1 MKLAITGVGIVSP
14 LGNTLS
20 ENIDNLKSLQVP
32 ISDYRPQGH
41 FSDWILE
48 VEKAFHCNY
57 DDVNIEHL
65 IKTKDKR
72 WIDPTVITSMIAV
85 DEARKMSGRDMPSD
99 TPVVVGTIRGGAPN
113 LARYG
118 QILHQN
124 KRKVHPQILLSS
136 SHEYVS
142 NHISSHY
149 KWHGPSMGTSGT
161 CISGLQAL
169 DIAKKYMMTEGYTCA
184 IVGGTDFMTSS
195 MSTIYFQLLGA
206 ISPTGKS
213 VPWDESRDGFVMGEG
228 SVYLVV
234 EPLEVAKERGA
245 NIRWVV
251 DGLGIANDGAHATQ
265 PDLEGTGARMAMDK
279 VFAQAGTTPYDYSVL
294 NAHATSTPFGDPVEY
309 NVLKDYFPE
318 GSHLYGNKGQ
328 VGHLMGASGLAE
340 IVLGAEAMINGF
352 VPANAGL
359 EKPFTDDGY
368 FDLLTEVKEK
378 KYTRM
383 FKTSFG
389 FGGRSAAVSVTS
401 EHDGIS

>member
-14 LGNTLS
+14 LGNTLE
-20 ENIDNLKSLQVP
+20 ENITNLKNLEVP
-32 ISDYRPQGH
+32 NQEYRPQGH
-41 FSDWILE
+41 FSDWIIKIE
-48 VEKAFHCNY
+48 RAFHSNY
-57 DDVNIEHL
+57 DDVNTDHL
-65 IKTKDKR
+65 IKTKDRK
-72 WIDPTVITSMIAV
+72 WLDPTVITSMIAV
-85 DEARKMSGRDMPSD
+85 DEAVKQSGLDFPD
-99 TPVVVGTIRGGAPN
+99 NTPVFVGTIRGGAPN

-118 QILHQN
+118 QILHQQ
-124 KRKVHPQILLSS
+124 RSKVHPQILLSS

-149 KWHGPSMGTSGT
+149 KWHGISMGTSGT
-161 CISGLQAL
+161 CVSGVQAL

-195 MSTIYFQLLGA
+195 MSSIYFQLLGA
-206 ISPTGKS
+206 ISPTGRS

-234 EPLEVAKERGA
+234 EPLELAEARGA

-251 DGLGIANDGAHATQ
+251 DGISIANDGAHATQ
-265 PDLEGTGARMAMDK
+265 PDLEGTGARIAIDNVLK
-279 VFAQAGTTPYDYSVL
+279 QSGKDASEYNVL

-328 VGHLMGASGLAE
+328 VGHMMGASGLAE
-340 IVLGAEAMINGF
+340 VVLGAEAMTQGF

-359 EKPFTDDGY
+359 ETPFTDDGH
-368 FDLLTEVKEK
+368 FDLLDQVIEK
-378 KYTRM
+378 DYNNM

-389 FGGRSAAVSVTS
+389 FGGRSAAISVTKH
-401 EHDGIS
+401 EG

>member
-14 LGNTLS
+14 LGNTLE
-20 ENIDNLKSLQVP
+20 ENITNLKNLEVP
-32 ISDYRPQGH
+32 NQEYRPQGH
-41 FSDWILE
+41 FSDWIIKIE
-48 VEKAFHCNY
+48 RAFHCNY
-57 DDVNIEHL
+57 NDVDTDHL
-65 IKTKDKR
+65 VKSKDRK
-72 WIDPTVITSMIAV
+72 WLDPTVITSMIAV
-85 DEARKMSGRDMPSD
+85 DEAVQQSGLDFPD
-99 TPVVVGTIRGGAPN
+99 NTPVFVGTIRGGAPN

-118 QILHQN
+118 QILHQQ
-124 KRKVHPQILLSS
+124 RSKVHPQILLSS

-149 KWHGPSMGTSGT
+149 KWHGISMGTSGT
-161 CISGLQAL
+161 CVSGVQAL

-195 MSTIYFQLLGA
+195 MSSIYFQLLGA
-206 ISPTGKS
+206 ISPTGRS

-234 EPLEVAKERGA
+234 EPLELAEARGA

-251 DGLGIANDGAHATQ
+251 DGLSIANDGAHATQ
-265 PDLEGTGARMAMDK
+265 PDLEGTGARIAIDNVLK
-279 VFAQAGTTPYDYSVL
+279 QSGKDASEYNVL

-340 IVLGAEAMINGF
+340 VVLGAEAMTQGF

-359 EKPFTDDGY
+359 VKPFTEDGH
-368 FDLLTEVKEK
+368 FNLLSQVIDKD
-378 KYTRM
+378 YNNM

-389 FGGRSAAVSVTS
+389 FGGRSAAISVTKH
-401 EHDGIS
+401 EG

>member
-20 ENIDNLKSLQVP
+20 ENISNLKALEVP
-32 ISDYRPQGH
+32 ITDYRQQGH

-57 DDVNIEHL
+57 DDVDIEHL
-65 IKTKDKR
+65 IKKKDKR
-72 WIDPTVITSMIAV
+72 WIDPTVVSSMIAV
-85 DEARKMSGRDMPSD
+85 DEAVKQSGLDFPSD
-99 TPVVVGTIRGGAPN
+99 TPVIVGTIRGGAPN

-118 QILHQN
+118 QILNDQR
-124 KRKVHPQILLSS
+124 RKVHPQILLSS

-161 CISGLQAL
+161 CISGVQAL

-184 IVGGTDFMTSS
+184 VVGGTDFMTSS

-206 ISPTGKS
+206 ISPTGRS

-234 EPLEVAKERGA
+234 EPLELAQERGA

-265 PDLEGTGARMAMDK
+265 PDLEGTGARLAIDK
-279 VFAQAGTTPYDYSVL
+279 ALNQAGTSADDYTVL

-340 IVLGAEAMINGF
+340 IVLGAEAMIDGF
-352 VPANAGL
+352 IPANANL
-359 EKPFTDDGY
+359 EKPFIEDGH
-368 FDLLTEVKEK
+368 FNLLTQPEEK
-378 KYTRM
+378 QYTRM

-401 EHDGIS
+401 EK

>member
-1 MKLAITGVGIVSP
+1 M
-14 LGNTLS
+14 
-20 ENIDNLKSLQVP
+20 
-32 ISDYRPQGH
+32 
-41 FSDWILE
+41 
-48 VEKAFHCNY
+48 
-57 DDVNIEHL
+57 
-65 IKTKDKR
+65 
-72 WIDPTVITSMIAV
+72 MAV
-85 DEARKMSGRDMPSD
+85 DEAVQQSGLDFPD
-99 TPVVVGTIRGGAPN
+99 NTPVFVGTIRGGAPN

-118 QILHQN
+118 QILHQQ
-124 KRKVHPQILLSS
+124 RSKVHPQILLSS

-149 KWHGPSMGTSGT
+149 KWHGISMGTSGT
-161 CISGLQAL
+161 CVSGVQAL

-195 MSTIYFQLLGA
+195 MSSIYFQLLGA
-206 ISPTGKS
+206 ISPTGRS

-234 EPLEVAKERGA
+234 EPLELAEARGA

-251 DGLGIANDGAHATQ
+251 DGISIANDGAHATQ
-265 PDLEGTGARMAMDK
+265 PDLEGTGARIAIDNVLK
-279 VFAQAGTTPYDYSVL
+279 QSGKDASEYNVL

-340 IVLGAEAMINGF
+340 VVLGAEAMTQGF

-359 EKPFTDDGY
+359 EKPFTEDGH
-368 FDLLTEVKEK
+368 FDLLKNVVDKVYK
-378 KYTRM
+378 NM

-389 FGGRSAAVSVTS
+389 FGGRSAAISVTKH
-401 EHDGIS
+401 EG

>member
-14 LGNTLS
+14 LGNNIQ
-20 ENIDNLKSLQVP
+20 ENVLNLKELKVPLQ
-32 ISDYRPQGH
+32 DYRPQGH
-41 FSDWILE
+41 FSDWILK

-57 DDVNIEHL
+57 DDVDTDHL
-65 IKTKDKR
+65 IKQKDKK
-72 WIDPTVITSMIAV
+72 WIDPTVVTSMIAV
-85 DEARKMSGRDMPSD
+85 DEAVKQSGLDFPD
-99 TPVVVGTIRGGAPN
+99 NTPVFVGTIRGGAPN

-118 QILHQN
+118 QILHNQ
-124 KRKVHPQILLSS
+124 RSKVHPQILLSS

-149 KWHGPSMGTSGT
+149 KWHGISMGTSGT
-161 CISGLQAL
+161 CVSGVQAL
-169 DIAKKYMMTEGYTCA
+169 DIAKKYMQTEGYTCA

-206 ISPTGKS
+206 ISPTGRS

-234 EPLEVAKERGA
+234 EPLELAEARGA

-251 DGLGIANDGAHATQ
+251 DGVAIANDGAHATQ
-265 PDLEGTGARMAMDK
+265 PDLEGTGARIAIDSVLK
-279 VFAQAGTTPYDYSVL
+279 QTGKTPSDYPVL

-309 NVLKDYFPE
+309 NVLKDYFAE
-318 GSHLYGNKGQ
+318 GSHLYSNKGQ

-340 IVLGAEAMINGF
+340 VVLGAEAMINDF

-359 EKPFTDDGY
+359 EKPFTQDGH
-368 FDLLTEVKEK
+368 FNLPSSIVEKE
-378 KYTRM
+378 YNSF

-389 FGGRSAAVSVTS
+389 FGGRSAAISVSKY
-401 EHDGIS
+401 ER

>member
-20 ENIDNLKSLQVP
+20 ENIKNLKALEVP
-32 ISDYRPQGH
+32 IQDYRQQGH

-48 VEKAFHCNY
+48 VKKAFHCNY
-57 DDVNIEHL
+57 DDVDIEHL
-65 IKTKDKR
+65 IKKKDKR
-72 WIDPTVITSMIAV
+72 WIDPTVVSSMIAV
-85 DEARKMSGRDMPSD
+85 DEAVKQSGLDFPSD
-99 TPVVVGTIRGGAPN
+99 TPVIVGTIRGGAPN

-118 QILHQN
+118 QILN
-124 KRKVHPQILLSS
+124 DKRRKVHPQILLSS

-161 CISGLQAL
+161 CISGVQAL
-169 DIAKKYMMTEGYTCA
+169 DIAKKYMITEGYTCA

-206 ISPTGKS
+206 ISQTGKS

-234 EPLEVAKERGA
+234 EPLELARKRGA

-251 DGLGIANDGAHATQ
+251 DGLGIANDGAHPTQ
-265 PDLEGTGARMAMDK
+265 PDLEGTGARIAIDK
-279 VFAQAGTTPYDYSVL
+279 ALSQAGTSAGDYNVL

-318 GSHLYGNKGQ
+318 RSYLYGNKGQ
-328 VGHLMGASGLAE
+328 IGHLMGASGLAE
-340 IVLGAEAMINGF
+340 VVLGAEAMVDGF

-359 EKPFTDDGY
+359 EKPFTDDNY
-368 FDLLTEVKEK
+368 FNLLTQPTEES
-378 KYTRM
+378 YTRM

-389 FGGRSAAVSVTS
+389 FGGRSAAVSIVD
-401 EHDGIS
+401 EREI

>member
-20 ENIDNLKSLQVP
+20 ENIENLKALQVP
-32 ISDYRPQGH
+32 IQDYRQQGH

-57 DDVNIEHL
+57 NDVDIEHL
-65 IKTKDKR
+65 IKKKDKR
-72 WIDPTVITSMIAV
+72 WIDPTVVTSMIAV
-85 DEARKMSGRDMPSD
+85 DDAVKQSGLDLPQD
-99 TPVVVGTIRGGAPN
+99 TPVIVGTIRGGAPN

-118 QILHQN
+118 QILNDHR
-124 KRKVHPQILLSS
+124 RKVHPQILLSS

-149 KWHGPSMGTSGT
+149 KLHGPSMGTSGT

-169 DIAKKYMMTEGYTCA
+169 DIAKKYMQTEGYTSA

-206 ISPTGKS
+206 ISPTGRS

-234 EPLEVAKERGA
+234 EPLELAQERGA

-265 PDLEGTGARMAMDK
+265 PDLDGTGARIAIDK
-279 VFAQAGTTPYDYSVL
+279 ALKQAGASADEYTVL

-328 VGHLMGASGLAE
+328 VGHMMGASGLAE
-340 IVLGAEAMINGF
+340 IVLGAEAMVDGF
-352 VPANAGL
+352 IPANANL
-359 EKPFTDDGY
+359 TNPFTDDGH
-368 FDLLTEVKEK
+368 FNLPTEVTET
-378 KYTRM
+378 KYNRM

-389 FGGRSAAVSVTS
+389 FGGRSAAVSITTD
-401 EHDGIS
+401 ER

>member
-14 LGNTLS
+14 LGNNLS
-20 ENIDNLKSLQVP
+20 ENIQNLKALKVP

-41 FSDWILE
+41 FSDWILN

-57 DDVNIEHL
+57 EDVDLEGLIES
-65 IKTKDKR
+65 KNKR
-72 WIDPTVITSMIAV
+72 WLDPTVVTSMIAV
-85 DEARKMSGRDMPSD
+85 NEAVEMSGLDFPDD
-99 TPVVVGTIRGGAPN
+99 TPVFVGTIRGGAPN

-118 QILHQN
+118 QILHQK

-142 NHISSHY
+142 NHVSSHY
-149 KWHGPSMGTSGT
+149 KWHGASMGTSGT
-161 CISGLQAL
+161 CISGVQAL
-169 DIAKKYMMTEGYTCA
+169 DLAKKYMMTEGYTCA
-184 IVGGTDFMTSS
+184 VVGATDFMTSS

-206 ISPTGKS
+206 ISPTGRS

-228 SVYLVV
+228 TVYLVV
-234 EPLEVAKERGA
+234 EPLELARERGA

-251 DGLGIANDGAHATQ
+251 DGIGIANDGAHATQ
-265 PDLEGTGARMAMDK
+265 PDLEGTGARIAIDK
-279 VFAQAGTTPYDYSVL
+279 ALSQAGTSAGDYNVL

-318 GSHLYGNKGQ
+318 GSHLYGNKSQ

-340 IVLGAEAMINGF
+340 VVLGAEAMKQGF
-352 VPANAGL
+352 VPANANL
-359 EKPFTDDGY
+359 VNPFTEDKH
-368 FDLLTEVKEK
+368 FNLLSKVEEKE
-378 KYTRM
+378 YTRL

-389 FGGRSAAVSVTS
+389 FGGRSAAVSVVD
-401 EHDGIS
+401 EREV

>member
-14 LGNTLS
+14 LGNTLE
-20 ENIDNLKSLQVP
+20 ENITNLKNLEVP
-32 ISDYRPQGH
+32 NQEYRPQGH
-41 FSDWILE
+41 FSDWII
-48 VEKAFHCNY
+48 KIKRAFHSNY
-57 DDVNIEHL
+57 DDVNTDHL
-65 IKTKDKR
+65 IKTKDRK
-72 WIDPTVITSMIAV
+72 WLDPTVITSMIAV
-85 DEARKMSGRDMPSD
+85 DEAVKQSGLDFPD
-99 TPVVVGTIRGGAPN
+99 NTPVFVGTIRGGAPN

-118 QILHQN
+118 QILHQQ
-124 KRKVHPQILLSS
+124 RSKVHPQILLSS

-149 KWHGPSMGTSGT
+149 KWHGISMGTSGT
-161 CISGLQAL
+161 CVSGVQAL

-195 MSTIYFQLLGA
+195 MSSIYFQLLGA
-206 ISPTGKS
+206 ISPTGRS

-234 EPLEVAKERGA
+234 EPLELAEARGA

-251 DGLGIANDGAHATQ
+251 DGISIANDGAHATQ
-265 PDLEGTGARMAMDK
+265 PDLEGTGARIAIDNVLK
-279 VFAQAGTTPYDYSVL
+279 QSGKDASEYNVL

-328 VGHLMGASGLAE
+328 VGHMMGASGLAE
-340 IVLGAEAMINGF
+340 VVLGAEAMTQGF

-359 EKPFTDDGY
+359 KTPFTDDGH
-368 FDLLTEVKEK
+368 FDLLDQVIEK
-378 KYTRM
+378 DYNNM

-389 FGGRSAAVSVTS
+389 FGGRSAAISVTKH
-401 EHDGIS
+401 EG

>member
-20 ENIDNLKSLQVP
+20 ENIKNLKALEVP
-32 ISDYRPQGH
+32 IQDYRQQGH

-48 VEKAFHCNY
+48 VKKAFHCNY
-57 DDVNIEHL
+57 DDVDIEHL
-65 IKTKDKR
+65 IKKKDKR
-72 WIDPTVITSMIAV
+72 WIDPTVVSSMIAV
-85 DEARKMSGRDMPSD
+85 EEAVIQSGLDFPHD
-99 TPVVVGTIRGGAPN
+99 TPVIVGTIRGGAPN

-118 QILHQN
+118 QILN
-124 KRKVHPQILLSS
+124 DKRRKVHPQILLSS

-161 CISGLQAL
+161 CISGVQAL
-169 DIAKKYMMTEGYTCA
+169 DIAKKYMITEGYTCA

-206 ISPTGKS
+206 ISQTGKS

-234 EPLEVAKERGA
+234 EPLELARKRGA

-251 DGLGIANDGAHATQ
+251 DGLGIANDGAHPTQ
-265 PDLEGTGARMAMDK
+265 PDLEGTGARIAIDK
-279 VFAQAGTTPYDYSVL
+279 ALSQAGTSAGDYNVL

-318 GSHLYGNKGQ
+318 QSYLYGNKGQ
-328 VGHLMGASGLAE
+328 IGHLMGASGLAE
-340 IVLGAEAMINGF
+340 VVLGAEAMVDGF

-359 EKPFTDDGY
+359 EKPFTDDNY
-368 FDLLTEVKEK
+368 FNLLTQPTEES
-378 KYTRM
+378 YTRM

-389 FGGRSAAVSVTS
+389 FGGRSAAVSIVD
-401 EHDGIS
+401 EREI

>member
-1 MKLAITGVGIVSP
+1 VKLAITGVGIVSP
-14 LGNTLS
+14 LGNNLE
-20 ENIDNLKSLQVP
+20 ENITNLRNLEVP
-32 ISDYRPQGH
+32 NQEYRPQGH
-41 FSDWILE
+41 FSDWIIKI
-48 VEKAFHCNY
+48 EKAFHCNY
-57 DDVNIEHL
+57 DDVDTNHL
-65 IKTKDKR
+65 IKSKDRK
-72 WIDPTVITSMIAV
+72 WLDPTVITSMMAV
-85 DEARKMSGRDMPSD
+85 DEAVQQSGLDFPD
-99 TPVVVGTIRGGAPN
+99 NTPVFVGTIRGGAPN

-118 QILHQN
+118 QILHQQ
-124 KRKVHPQILLSS
+124 RSKVHPQILLSS

-149 KWHGPSMGTSGT
+149 KWHGISMGTSGT
-161 CISGLQAL
+161 CVSGVQAL

-195 MSTIYFQLLGA
+195 MSSIYFQLLGA
-206 ISPTGKS
+206 ISPTGRS

-234 EPLEVAKERGA
+234 EPLELAEARGA

-251 DGLGIANDGAHATQ
+251 DGISIANDGAHATQ
-265 PDLEGTGARMAMDK
+265 PDLEGTGARIAIDNVLK
-279 VFAQAGTTPYDYSVL
+279 QSGKDASEYNVL

-340 IVLGAEAMINGF
+340 VVLGAEAMTQGF

-359 EKPFTDDGY
+359 EKPFTEDGH
-368 FDLLTEVKEK
+368 FDLLKNVVDKDYK
-378 KYTRM
+378 NM

-389 FGGRSAAVSVTS
+389 FGGRSAAISVTKH
-401 EHDGIS
+401 EG

>member
-14 LGNTLS
+14 LGNTLE
-20 ENIDNLKSLQVP
+20 ENITNLKNLEVP
-32 ISDYRPQGH
+32 NQEYRPQGH
-41 FSDWILE
+41 FSDWIIKIE
-48 VEKAFHCNY
+48 RAFHCNY
-57 DDVNIEHL
+57 NDVDTDHL
-65 IKTKDKR
+65 VKSKDRK
-72 WIDPTVITSMIAV
+72 WLDPTVITSMIAV
-85 DEARKMSGRDMPSD
+85 DEAVKQSGLDFPD
-99 TPVVVGTIRGGAPN
+99 NTPVFVGTIRGGAPN

-118 QILHQN
+118 QILHQQ
-124 KRKVHPQILLSS
+124 RSKVHPQILLSS

-149 KWHGPSMGTSGT
+149 KWHGISMGTSGT
-161 CISGLQAL
+161 CVSGVQAL

-195 MSTIYFQLLGA
+195 MSSIYFQLLGA
-206 ISPTGKS
+206 ISPTGRS

-234 EPLEVAKERGA
+234 EPLELAEARGA

-251 DGLGIANDGAHATQ
+251 DGLSIANDGAHATQ
-265 PDLEGTGARMAMDK
+265 PDLEGTGARIAIDNVLK
-279 VFAQAGTTPYDYSVL
+279 QSGKDASEYNVL

-340 IVLGAEAMINGF
+340 VVLGAEAMTQGF

-359 EKPFTDDGY
+359 VKPFTEDGH
-368 FDLLTEVKEK
+368 FNLLSQVIDKD
-378 KYTRM
+378 YNNM

-389 FGGRSAAVSVTS
+389 FGGRSAAISVTKY
-401 EHDGIS
+401 EG

>member
-14 LGNTLS
+14 LGNSLS
-20 ENIDNLKSLQVP
+20 ENIQNLKALQVP

-41 FSDWILE
+41 FSDWILN

-57 DDVNIEHL
+57 EDVDLEGLIEA
-65 IKTKDKR
+65 KNKR
-72 WIDPTVITSMIAV
+72 WLDPTVVTSMIAV
-85 DEARKMSGRDMPSD
+85 NEAVEMSGLDFPDD
-99 TPVVVGTIRGGAPN
+99 TPVFVGTIRGGAPN

-118 QILHQN
+118 QILHQQ

-142 NHISSHY
+142 NHVSSHY
-149 KWHGPSMGTSGT
+149 KWHGASMGTSGT
-161 CISGLQAL
+161 CISGVQAL
-169 DIAKKYMMTEGYTCA
+169 DLAKKYMMTEGYTCA
-184 IVGGTDFMTSS
+184 VVGATDFMTSS

-206 ISPTGKS
+206 ISPTGRS

-228 SVYLVV
+228 TVYLVV
-234 EPLEVAKERGA
+234 EPLELARERGA

-251 DGLGIANDGAHATQ
+251 DGIGIANDGAHATQ
-265 PDLEGTGARMAMDK
+265 PDLDGTGARIAIDK
-279 VFAQAGTTPYDYSVL
+279 ALSQAGASAGDYNVL

-318 GSHLYGNKGQ
+318 GSHLYGNKSQ

-340 IVLGAEAMINGF
+340 VVLGAEAMTQGF
-352 VPANAGL
+352 VPANANL
-359 EKPFTDDGY
+359 VKPFTEDKY
-368 FDLLTEVKEK
+368 FNLLSQVEEKE
-378 KYTRM
+378 YTRL

-389 FGGRSAAVSVTS
+389 FGGRSAAVSVVD
-401 EHDGIS
+401 EREV

>member
-1 MKLAITGVGIVSP
+1 MKLAVTGVGIVSP
-14 LGNTLS
+14 LGNNLE
-20 ENIDNLKSLQVP
+20 ENITNLRNLEVP
-32 ISDYRPQGH
+32 NQEYRPQGH
-41 FSDWILE
+41 FSDWILKIE
-48 VEKAFHCNY
+48 RAFHCNY
-57 DDVNIEHL
+57 DDVDTNHL
-65 IKTKDKR
+65 IKSKDRK
-72 WIDPTVITSMIAV
+72 WLDPTVITSMMAV
-85 DEARKMSGRDMPSD
+85 DEAVQQSGLDFPD
-99 TPVVVGTIRGGAPN
+99 NTPVFVGTIRGGATN

-118 QILHQN
+118 QILHQQ
-124 KRKVHPQILLSS
+124 RSKVHPQILLSS

-149 KWHGPSMGTSGT
+149 KWHGISMGTSGT
-161 CISGLQAL
+161 CVSGVQAL

-195 MSTIYFQLLGA
+195 MSSIYFQLLGA
-206 ISPTGKS
+206 ISPTGRS

-234 EPLEVAKERGA
+234 EPLELAEARGA

-251 DGLGIANDGAHATQ
+251 DGVSIANDGAHATQ
-265 PDLEGTGARMAMDK
+265 PDLEGTGARIAIDNVLK
-279 VFAQAGTTPYDYSVL
+279 QSGKDASEYNVL

-340 IVLGAEAMINGF
+340 VVLGAEAMTQGF

-359 EKPFTDDGY
+359 VKPFTEDGH
-368 FDLLTEVKEK
+368 FDLLSQVIDKD
-378 KYTRM
+378 YNNM

-389 FGGRSAAVSVTS
+389 FGGRSAAISVTKH
-401 EHDGIS
+401 ER

>member
-14 LGNTLS
+14 LGNTLE
-20 ENIDNLKSLQVP
+20 ENITNLKNLEVP
-32 ISDYRPQGH
+32 NQEYRPQGH
-41 FSDWILE
+41 FSDWIIKIE
-48 VEKAFHCNY
+48 RAFHCNY
-57 DDVNIEHL
+57 NDVDTDHL
-65 IKTKDKR
+65 VKSKDRK
-72 WIDPTVITSMIAV
+72 WLDPTVITSMIAV
-85 DEARKMSGRDMPSD
+85 DEAVQQSGLDFPD
-99 TPVVVGTIRGGAPN
+99 NTPVFVGTIRGGAPN

-118 QILHQN
+118 QILHQQ
-124 KRKVHPQILLSS
+124 RSKVHPQILLSS

-149 KWHGPSMGTSGT
+149 KWHGISMGTSGT
-161 CISGLQAL
+161 CVSGVQAL

-195 MSTIYFQLLGA
+195 MSSIYFQLLGA
-206 ISPTGKS
+206 ISPTGRS

-234 EPLEVAKERGA
+234 EPLELAEARGA

-251 DGLGIANDGAHATQ
+251 DGLSIAND
-265 PDLEGTGARMAMDK
+265 
-279 VFAQAGTTPYDYSVL
+279 
-294 NAHATSTPFGDPVEY
+294 GDPVEY

-340 IVLGAEAMINGF
+340 VVLGAEAMTQGF

-359 EKPFTDDGY
+359 VKPFTEDGH
-368 FDLLTEVKEK
+368 FNLLSQVIDKD
-378 KYTRM
+378 YNNM

-389 FGGRSAAVSVTS
+389 FGGRSAAISVTKH
-401 EHDGIS
+401 EG

>member
-14 LGNTLS
+14 LGNTLE
-20 ENIDNLKSLQVP
+20 ENITNLRNLEVP
-32 ISDYRPQGH
+32 NQEYRPQGH
-41 FSDWILE
+41 FSDWILKIE
-48 VEKAFHCNY
+48 RAFHCNY
-57 DDVNIEHL
+57 DDVDTNHL
-65 IKTKDKR
+65 IKSKDRK
-72 WIDPTVITSMIAV
+72 WLDPTVITSMMAV
-85 DEARKMSGRDMPSD
+85 DEAVQQSGLDFPD
-99 TPVVVGTIRGGAPN
+99 NTPVFVGTIRGGAPN

-118 QILHQN
+118 QILHQQ
-124 KRKVHPQILLSS
+124 RSKVHPQILLSS

-149 KWHGPSMGTSGT
+149 KWHGISMGTSGT
-161 CISGLQAL
+161 CVSGVQAL

-195 MSTIYFQLLGA
+195 MSSIYFQLLGA
-206 ISPTGKS
+206 ISPTGRS

-234 EPLEVAKERGA
+234 EPLELAEARGA

-251 DGLGIANDGAHATQ
+251 DGVSIANDGAHATQ
-265 PDLEGTGARMAMDK
+265 PDLEGTGARIAIDNVLK
-279 VFAQAGTTPYDYSVL
+279 QSGKDASEYNVL

-340 IVLGAEAMINGF
+340 VVLGAEAMTQGF

-359 EKPFTDDGY
+359 VKPFTEDGH
-368 FDLLTEVKEK
+368 FDLLSQVIDKD
-378 KYTRM
+378 YNNM

-389 FGGRSAAVSVTS
+389 FGGRSAAISVTKH
-401 EHDGIS
+401 EG

>member
-20 ENIDNLKSLQVP
+20 ENIKNLKALEVP
-32 ISDYRPQGH
+32 IQDYRQQGH

-48 VEKAFHCNY
+48 VKKAFHCNY
-57 DDVNIEHL
+57 DDVDIEHL
-65 IKTKDKR
+65 IKKKDKR
-72 WIDPTVITSMIAV
+72 WIDPTVVSSMIAV
-85 DEARKMSGRDMPSD
+85 DEAVKQSGLDFSHD
-99 TPVVVGTIRGGAPN
+99 TPVIVGTIRGGAPN

-118 QILHQN
+118 QILN
-124 KRKVHPQILLSS
+124 DKRRKVHPQILLSS

-161 CISGLQAL
+161 CISGVQAL
-169 DIAKKYMMTEGYTCA
+169 DIAKKYMITEGYTCA

-206 ISPTGKS
+206 ISQTGKS

-234 EPLEVAKERGA
+234 EPLELARKRGA

-251 DGLGIANDGAHATQ
+251 DGLGIANDGAHPTQ
-265 PDLEGTGARMAMDK
+265 PDLEGTGARIAIDK
-279 VFAQAGTTPYDYSVL
+279 ALSQAGTSAGDYNVL

-318 GSHLYGNKGQ
+318 RSYLYGNKGQ
-328 VGHLMGASGLAE
+328 IGHLMGASGLAE
-340 IVLGAEAMINGF
+340 VVLGAEAMVDGF

-359 EKPFTDDGY
+359 EKPFTDDNY
-368 FDLLTEVKEK
+368 FNLLTQPTEES
-378 KYTRM
+378 YTRM

-389 FGGRSAAVSVTS
+389 FGGRSAAVSIVD
-401 EHDGIS
+401 EREI

>member
-1 MKLAITGVGIVSP
+1 MKLAVTGVGIVSP
-14 LGNTLS
+14 LGNNLE
-20 ENIDNLKSLQVP
+20 ENITNLRNLEVP
-32 ISDYRPQGH
+32 NQEYRPQGH
-41 FSDWILE
+41 FSDWILKIE
-48 VEKAFHCNY
+48 RAFHCNY
-57 DDVNIEHL
+57 DDVDTNHL
-65 IKTKDKR
+65 IKSKDRK
-72 WIDPTVITSMIAV
+72 WLDPTVITSMMAV
-85 DEARKMSGRDMPSD
+85 DEAVQQSGLDFPD
-99 TPVVVGTIRGGAPN
+99 NTPVFVGTIRGGAPN

-118 QILHQN
+118 QILHQQ
-124 KRKVHPQILLSS
+124 RSKVHPQILLSS

-149 KWHGPSMGTSGT
+149 KWHGISMGTSGT
-161 CISGLQAL
+161 CVSGVQAL

-195 MSTIYFQLLGA
+195 MSSIYFQLLGA
-206 ISPTGKS
+206 ISPTGRS

-234 EPLEVAKERGA
+234 EPLELAEARGA

-251 DGLGIANDGAHATQ
+251 DGVSIANDGAHATQ
-265 PDLEGTGARMAMDK
+265 PDLEGTGARIAIDNVLK
-279 VFAQAGTTPYDYSVL
+279 QSGKDASEYNVL

-340 IVLGAEAMINGF
+340 VVLGAEAMTQGF

-359 EKPFTDDGY
+359 VKPFTEDGH
-368 FDLLTEVKEK
+368 FDLLSQVIDKD
-378 KYTRM
+378 YNNM

-389 FGGRSAAVSVTS
+389 FGGRSAAISVTKH
-401 EHDGIS
+401 ER

>member
-14 LGNTLS
+14 LGNTLE
-20 ENIDNLKSLQVP
+20 ENITNLKNLEVP
-32 ISDYRPQGH
+32 NQEYRPQGH
-41 FSDWILE
+41 FSDWIIKIE
-48 VEKAFHCNY
+48 RAFHCNY
-57 DDVNIEHL
+57 NDVDTDHL
-65 IKTKDKR
+65 VKSKDRK
-72 WIDPTVITSMIAV
+72 WLDPTVITSMIAV
-85 DEARKMSGRDMPSD
+85 DEAVQQSGLDFPDD
-99 TPVVVGTIRGGAPN
+99 TPVFVGTIRGGAPN

-118 QILHQN
+118 QILHQQ
-124 KRKVHPQILLSS
+124 RSKVHPQILLSS

-149 KWHGPSMGTSGT
+149 KWHGISMGTSGT
-161 CISGLQAL
+161 CVSGVQAL

-195 MSTIYFQLLGA
+195 MSSIYFQLLGA
-206 ISPTGKS
+206 ISPTGRS

-234 EPLEVAKERGA
+234 EPLELAEARGA

-251 DGLGIANDGAHATQ
+251 DGLSIANDGAHATQ
-265 PDLEGTGARMAMDK
+265 PDLEGTGARIAIDNVLK
-279 VFAQAGTTPYDYSVL
+279 QSGKDASEYNVL

-340 IVLGAEAMINGF
+340 VVLGAEAMTQGF

-359 EKPFTDDGY
+359 VKPFTEDGH
-368 FDLLTEVKEK
+368 FNLLSQVIDKD
-378 KYTRM
+378 YNNM

-389 FGGRSAAVSVTS
+389 FGGRSAAISVTKH
-401 EHDGIS
+401 EG